1 MKHRERHPVDVEG
14 CFGCKVLYFSV
25 SADAIP
31 TRRPRAAEVNA
42 TERRWDVDMPAYKR
56 MRRNGVQ
63 PRSIDG
69 CAHLERHASDAIELE
84 MGKVIPFRDL
94 KQRITEGNEAS
105 KELGLI

>member
-14 CFGCKVLYFSV
+14 CFGCKAIHFSV
-25 SADAIP
+25 SADATP

-42 TERRWDVDMPAYKR
+42 TERRWEMDMPAYKR
-56 MRRNGVQ
+56 LRKNGVQ

-69 CAHLERHASDAIELE
+69 AAVLERHATHEVE
-84 MGKVIPFRDL
+84 MDMGRVIPSKGL
-94 KQRITEGNEAS
+94 KDRIEEGNAIS